1 MGLNRLRTTE
11 MVTIT
16 APLVD
21 VDHPDHQ
28 ALAGEPALA
37 PLLPE
42 IEAAHQGL
50 HATHFVGPGPVRLK
64 QLQEKQKTLDVLH
77 DDVVRG
83 IWYFLTALL
92 FFQKDPDKR
101 RALEQLQAL
110 LLPEGLSA
118 VQRSYREEAGQA
130 ALTASRLGD
139 GERKTLKAMKLPDG
153 GNLLDKVEEWLALG
167 SQLGALD
174 RERAG
179 EVSDERPTAGD
190 ALAAR
195 NRWVR
200 VIQAMR
206 SVADLTAS
214 DSPDIQELL
223 DRVSA
228 AERYADRRA
237 AEPGDPEDGELE
249 PGDPVPAQPPADGPV
264 EAPAT
269 EAN

>member
-1 MGLNRLRTTE
+1 MALNRLRTTE

-16 APLVD
+16 DPLVD
-21 VDHPDHQ
+21 EEHPDHQ
-28 ALAGEPALA
+28 ALARVPALA

-42 IEAAHQGL
+42 IGAAHQGL
-50 HATHFVGPGPVRLK
+50 HETHFVGPGPVRLK
-64 QLQEKQKTLDVLH
+64 QIQDQQKVLDVRH

-83 IWYFLTALL
+83 IWYYLMALL
-92 FFQKDPDKR
+92 YFQKDADKR

-153 GNLLDKVEEWLALG
+153 GNLLDKVEEWLSLG
-167 SQLGALD
+167 GQLGALD

-179 EVSDERPTAGD
+179 EDTEEHPTRAD

-195 NRWVR
+195 NRWIR
-200 VIQAMR
+200 AIQAVR
-206 SVADLTAS
+206 SVASITA
-214 DSPDIQELL
+214 PDDPDVQEIL

-228 AERYADRRA
+228 AERHAERRA
-237 AEPGDPEDGELE
+237 ESGNPDDEELAPGDQ
-249 PGDPVPAQPPADGPV
+249 VPAQPPAGAPV
-264 EAPAT
+264 DAPAT
-269 EAN
+269 ELN